1 MSGEG
6 NQQAQQAA
14 YGGLIGTYYGLLLFY
29 VLLRGW
35 KIHTFAKR
43 EKYTFGKNGIN
54 GVWMGVLVFFILS
67 VIGAQIGFGRLL
79 IDLKCGANAL
89 WLQTIFLGV
98 ILPNSVILI
107 LFAVLMHIFP
117 GWKAPFSN
125 TFGYAVTSMFGIKR
139 HFTNIL
145 KSPLPSMLKQI
156 IEDKSLLINEIT
168 PGNFDEFMKKLI
180 DEGAL
185 EFDYLTL
192 AGAPKPD
199 KGAPLGDGTGAKNE
213 KAQDAQQSFVSLY
226 KLVVLKDLVSEF
238 IWYSLVG
245 GLVLT
250 ILNNTIEAATV
261 ACDMDPEAAKKAA
274 DGIETASKSANLD
287 GIADK
292 MDEEAENED
301 FGEEDE

>member
-1 MSGEG
+1 MAGEG

-29 VLLRGW
+29 VLIRGW

-43 EKYTFGKNGIN
+43 EIYTFGKNGTN
-54 GVWMGVLVFFILS
+54 GIWMGILVFFILG

-79 IDLKCGANAL
+79 IDLKCGEDAD

-107 LFAVLMHIFP
+107 LFAVLMHIFT

-125 TFGYAVTSMFGIKR
+125 TFGYAITSLFGIKR

-145 KSPLPSMLKQI
+145 KSPLPNMLKQI

-168 PGNFDEFMKKLI
+168 PDNFDEFMKKLI
-180 DEGAL
+180 EEGAL

-192 AGAPKPD
+192 AGAPKD
-199 KGAPLGDGTGAKNE
+199 NAPLGDGTGAKDE

-250 ILNNTIEAATV
+250 ILNNTIEAAEASCTY
-261 ACDMDPEAAKKAA
+261 DPEAAKAMADALAA
-274 DGIETASKSANLD
+274 NNKNLD
-287 GIADK
+287 NIANQAN
-292 MDEEAENED
+292 EEAENDD